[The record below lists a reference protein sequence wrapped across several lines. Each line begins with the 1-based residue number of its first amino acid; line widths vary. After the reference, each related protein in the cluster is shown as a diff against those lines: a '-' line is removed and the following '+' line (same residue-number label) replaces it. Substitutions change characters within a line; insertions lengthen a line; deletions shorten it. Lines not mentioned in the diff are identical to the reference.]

1 MLEALNDFL
10 SGKVLIVLIVGLGS
24 YFTLRSRFVQF
35 RHFGHMFGVFKES
48 IRGQAG
54 QLSSF
59 QALMLSLAGR
69 VGAGNIAGV
78 GIAVT
83 LGGPGAVFWMWVTAL
98 VGMSSSFF
106 ECTLAQ
112 VYKRAD
118 GDGLYRGGPAYYIQ
132 HGLKLKG
139 MAVVFSVL
147 LLVTYGF
154 AFNGLQSY
162 TVTHS
167 LQNAFGFAPQHTGIA
182 LAVLLAIVFIGGIKR
197 IAAVSDLLVPV
208 KTLAYIGVTL
218 YVIGTQIEHVPAML
232 ETIFKSAFGLDPAFG
247 GLLGSAIVMGVKRGV
262 FANEA
267 GLGSAPNVAA
277 VAAVKHPGAQ
287 GVVQAFSVFLDTFV
301 ICTCTALLI
310 LLSGFY
316 TPGFEGDGIVLTQ
329 NSLAAVVG
337 DWGRLFVSIA
347 LSLFV
352 FTCILYSYY
361 LGENSLQFLSRNRV
375 VLMIFRGLVLAL
387 VVWGSMQDLS
397 TVFAFADITM
407 TCLAFV
413 NLNDPHIA
421 RMGGRLQ
428 RKVTYGR
435 SAKADII
442 GKATGLD
449 AMGAPSLELA
459 DGRKGE
465 PRPRTIRLHTPGI
478 HTAQNALAAA
488 AVALAM
494 RVPMGGVAKALEG
507 FRPMIYKSGYAR
519 LAAMAAPG
527 GATVLND
534 TYNSNP
540 DSTLAALAT
549 LTAMKPG
556 RGGRRIAV
564 LADMKELGSSSAAE
578 HERIGREIGGM
589 KKVDLALFHGQE
601 MRLAHE
607 AAAAARGNASLFFAR
622 KEDLADA
629 LRSMMTPADI
639 VLVKGSRGMNME
651 VVVQKLLTNDSDTSE
666 R

>member
-1 MLEALNDFL
+1 MLEVLNDFL

-35 RHFGHMFGVFKES
+35 RHFAHMFSVFKDS
-48 IRGQAG
+48 IRSSGG

-112 VYKRAD
+112 VYKRSD

-132 HGLKLKG
+132 HGLKLRW
-139 MAVVFSVL
+139 MAMVFAVL

-154 AFNGLQSY
+154 AFNGLQSF

-167 LQNAFGFAPQHTGIA
+167 LENAFNIPVQYSGIA
-182 LAVLLAIVFIGGIKR
+182 LAVLLGLVFIGGIKR
-197 IAAVSDLLVPV
+197 IASVSDLLVPV
-208 KTLAYIGVTL
+208 KTLAYIAVTV
-218 YVIGTQIEHVPAML
+218 YVIISQIDLVPGML
-232 ETIFKSAFGLDPAFG
+232 ATIVKSAFGLEPAFA

-277 VAAVKHPGAQ
+277 VASVKHPAAQ

-337 DWGRLFVSIA
+337 DWGRTFISVA

-352 FTCILYSYY
+352 FTCILYNYY
-361 LGENSLQFLSRNRV
+361 LGENALQFLVGRSKV
-375 VLMIFRGLVLAL
+375 ALLTYRGMVLAL
-387 VVWGSMQDLS
+387 ICWGSMQNLG

-413 NLNDPHIA
+413 NL
-421 RMGGRLQ
+421 
-428 RKVTYGR
+428 T
-435 SAKADII
+435 
-442 GKATGLD
+442 
-449 AMGAPSLELA
+449 
-459 DGRKGE
+459 
-465 PRPRTIRLHTPGI
+465 
-478 HTAQNALAAA
+478 
-488 AVALAM
+488 ALAM
-494 RVPMGGVAKALEG
+494 LIKVGLRVMKDYDEQRKAGIEQPVFDGSKFADLDLDRASWPTAKPAVDAQ
-507 FRPMIYKSGYAR
+507 PQS
-519 LAAMAAPG
+519 APE
-527 GATVLND
+527 LL
-534 TYNSNP
+534 
-540 DSTLAALAT
+540 STQ
-549 LTAMKPG
+549 
-556 RGGRRIAV
+556 R
-564 LADMKELGSSSAAE
+564 
-578 HERIGREIGGM
+578 
-589 KKVDLALFHGQE
+589 
-601 MRLAHE
+601 
-607 AAAAARGNASLFFAR
+607 
-622 KEDLADA
+622 
-629 LRSMMTPADI
+629 
-639 VLVKGSRGMNME
+639 
-651 VVVQKLLTNDSDTSE
+651 
-666 R
+666 

>member
-1 MLEALNDFL
+1 MLEVLNDFL
-10 SGKVLIVLIVGLGS
+10 SGKLLIVLIVGLGS
-24 YFTLRSRFVQF
+24 YFTIRSRFVQF
-35 RHFGHMFGVFKES
+35 RHFGHMFSVFKDS
-48 IRGQAG
+48 IRGSAG

-132 HGLKLKG
+132 HGLKLRW
-139 MAVVFSVL
+139 MAMTFAVL

-154 AFNGLQSY
+154 AFNGLQSF

-167 LQNAFGFAPQHTGIA
+167 LENAFGFPVEYTGIG
-182 LAVLLAIVFIGGIKR
+182 LAVLLGLVFIGGIKR

-208 KTLAYIGVTL
+208 KTLIYIAVTV
-218 YVIGTQIEHVPAML
+218 YVIAIQIEHVPGML
-232 ETIFKSAFGLDPAFG
+232 LTIVKSAFGLEPAFA

-277 VAAVKHPGAQ
+277 VASVKHPVAQ

-337 DWGRLFVSIA
+337 DWGRTFISVA

-352 FTCILYSYY
+352 FTCILYNYY
-361 LGENSLQFLSRNRV
+361 LGENALQFLVGRSKAA
-375 VLMIFRGLVLAL
+375 LLTYRGLVLAL
-387 VVWGSMQDLS
+387 ICWGSMQNLG

-413 NLNDPHIA
+413 NLI
-421 RMGGRLQ
+421 
-428 RKVTYGR
+428 
-435 SAKADII
+435 
-442 GKATGLD
+442 
-449 AMGAPSLELA
+449 
-459 DGRKGE
+459 
-465 PRPRTIRLHTPGI
+465 
-478 HTAQNALAAA
+478 
-488 AVALAM
+488 ALAM
-494 RVPMGGVAKALEG
+494 LLKVGLRVMRDYDAQRKAGVKTPVFDARQFADLDLDPAAWPTNPPRSE
-507 FRPMIYKSGYAR
+507 YAER
-519 LAAMAAPG
+519 
-527 GATVLND
+527 
-534 TYNSNP
+534 
-540 DSTLAALAT
+540 
-549 LTAMKPG
+549 
-556 RGGRRIAV
+556 
-564 LADMKELGSSSAAE
+564 ADHA
-578 HERIGREIGGM
+578 EIGNS
-589 KKVDLALFHGQE
+589 VHQ
-601 MRLAHE
+601 R
-607 AAAAARGNASLFFAR
+607 
-622 KEDLADA
+622 
-629 LRSMMTPADI
+629 
-639 VLVKGSRGMNME
+639 
-651 VVVQKLLTNDSDTSE
+651 
-666 R
+666 

>member
-1 MLEALNDFL
+1 MLDAINDFL
-10 SGKVLIVLIVGLGS
+10 SGKVLIVLIVGLGA
-24 YFTLRSRFVQF
+24 YFTIRSRFVQF

-48 IRGQAG
+48 IRGQSG

-112 VYKRAD
+112 VYKRSD
-118 GDGLYRGGPAYYIQ
+118 GNGLYRGGPAYYIQ
-132 HGLKLKG
+132 HGLKLRW
-139 MAVVFSVL
+139 MALTFAVL

-154 AFNGLQSY
+154 AFNGLQAF

-167 LQNAFGFAPQHTGIA
+167 LQNAFDIPVLYSGIA
-182 LAVLLAIVFIGGIKR
+182 LAVLLAIVFFGGIQR

-208 KTLAYIGVTL
+208 KTLAYIAVTL
-218 YVIGTQIEHVPAML
+218 YVIATQIELVPGML
-232 ETIFKSAFGLDPAFG
+232 TTIVKSAFGLEPAFA

-277 VAAVKHPGAQ
+277 VAAVRHPASQ

-316 TPGFEGDGIVLTQ
+316 TPGFEGDGITLTQ

-337 DWGRLFVSIA
+337 DWGRIFVSVA

-352 FTCILYSYY
+352 FTCITYNYY
-361 LGENSLQFLSRNRV
+361 LGENALQFIVGRSRTALIAFRV
-375 VLMIFRGLVLAL
+375 LVLGL
-387 VVWGSMQDLS
+387 ILWGSMQNLG

-413 NLNDPHIA
+413 NL
-421 RMGGRLQ
+421 
-428 RKVTYGR
+428 
-435 SAKADII
+435 
-442 GKATGLD
+442 
-449 AMGAPSLELA
+449 
-459 DGRKGE
+459 
-465 PRPRTIRLHTPGI
+465 
-478 HTAQNALAAA
+478 
-488 AVALAM
+488 VALAM
-494 RVPMGGVAKALEG
+494 LIKTGLRVMREYDDQRRAGIE
-507 FRPMIYKSGYAR
+507 RPVFDASKFSDLDIDHDAWRDAHKINST
-519 LAAMAAPG
+519 AP
-527 GATVLND
+527 AH
-534 TYNSNP
+534 
-540 DSTLAALAT
+540 
-549 LTAMKPG
+549 
-556 RGGRRIAV
+556 
-564 LADMKELGSSSAAE
+564 GS
-578 HERIGREIGGM
+578 
-589 KKVDLALFHGQE
+589 L
-601 MRLAHE
+601 
-607 AAAAARGNASLFFAR
+607 
-622 KEDLADA
+622 
-629 LRSMMTPADI
+629 PAQ
-639 VLVKGSRGMNME
+639 G
-651 VVVQKLLTNDSDTSE
+651 
-666 R
+666 

>member
-1 MLEALNDFL
+1 MLEVLNDFL

-24 YFTLRSRFVQF
+24 YFTIRSRFVQF
-35 RHFGHMFGVFKES
+35 RHFGHMFSVFKDS
-48 IRGQAG
+48 IRGSAG

-112 VYKRAD
+112 AYKRAD

-132 HGLKLKG
+132 HGLKLRW
-139 MAVVFSVL
+139 MAMTFAVL

-154 AFNGLQSY
+154 AFNGLQSF

-167 LQNAFGFAPQHTGIA
+167 LENAFGFPVQYTGLG
-182 LAVLLAIVFIGGIKR
+182 LAVLLGLVFIGGIKR

-218 YVIGTQIEHVPAML
+218 YVIATQIELVPDML
-232 ETIFKSAFGLDPAFG
+232 VTIVKSAFGLEPAFA

-277 VAAVKHPGAQ
+277 VAAVKHPVAQ

-337 DWGRLFVSIA
+337 DWGRIFVSVA

-352 FTCILYSYY
+352 FTCILYNYY
-361 LGENSLQFLSRNRV
+361 LGENALQFLLGKSRAA
-375 VLMIFRGLVLAL
+375 LLTYRGLVLAL
-387 VVWGSMQDLS
+387 ICWGSMQNLG

-413 NLNDPHIA
+413 NL
-421 RMGGRLQ
+421 
-428 RKVTYGR
+428 
-435 SAKADII
+435 
-442 GKATGLD
+442 
-449 AMGAPSLELA
+449 
-459 DGRKGE
+459 
-465 PRPRTIRLHTPGI
+465 
-478 HTAQNALAAA
+478 
-488 AVALAM
+488 VALAM
-494 RVPMGGVAKALEG
+494 LLNVGLRLMRDYDAQRKAGIATPVFDAKQFADLDLDQAAWANVAQTEPA
-507 FRPMIYKSGYAR
+507 
-519 LAAMAAPG
+519 
-527 GATVLND
+527 
-534 TYNSNP
+534 
-540 DSTLAALAT
+540 
-549 LTAMKPG
+549 
-556 RGGRRIAV
+556 
-564 LADMKELGSSSAAE
+564 SSRA
-578 HERIGREIGGM
+578 EIG
-589 KKVDLALFHGQE
+589 H
-601 MRLAHE
+601 
-607 AAAAARGNASLFFAR
+607 SLHQR
-622 KEDLADA
+622 
-629 LRSMMTPADI
+629 
-639 VLVKGSRGMNME
+639 
-651 VVVQKLLTNDSDTSE
+651 
-666 R
+666 

>member
-1 MLEALNDFL
+1 MLELLNDFL
-10 SGKVLIVLIVGLGS
+10 SGKLLIVLIVGLGS
-24 YFTLRSRFVQF
+24 YFTIRSRFVQF
-35 RHFGHMFGVFKES
+35 RHFLHMFTVFKES
-48 IRGQAG
+48 LRGQAG

-118 GDGLYRGGPAYYIQ
+118 GDGLYRGGPAYYLQ
-132 HGLKLKG
+132 HGLKLRW
-139 MAVVFSVL
+139 MAVVFAVL

-154 AFNGLQSY
+154 TFNGLQSY

-167 LQNAFGFAPQHTGIA
+167 LQNAFGFEPQYTGIA
-182 LAVLLAIVFIGGIKR
+182 LAVLLGAAFIGGIKR
-197 IAAVSDLLVPV
+197 IASVSDLLVPV

-218 YVIGTQIEHVPAML
+218 YVIISQISHVPAML
-232 ETIFKSAFGLDPAFG
+232 ETIVKSAFGLDPAFA

-277 VAAVKHPGAQ
+277 VAAVRHPAAQ

-316 TPGFEGDGIVLTQ
+316 TPGAEIDGIVLTQ

-337 DWGRLFVSIA
+337 DWGRIFVSVA

-352 FTCILYSYY
+352 FTCILYNYY
-361 LGENSLQFLSRNRV
+361 LGETSLHFLTRSRAALIGYRC
-375 VLMIFRGLVLAL
+375 LVLVL
-387 VVWGSMQDLS
+387 VLWGSVENLS

-413 NLNDPHIA
+413 NLVGLFMLFKVGLRVMRDYDQQRRDGIAQPVFDASQFSDLDLDPQA
-421 RMGGRLQ
+421 WPA
-428 RKVTYGR
+428 VN
-435 SAKADII
+435 AA
-442 GKATGLD
+442 
-449 AMGAPSLELA
+449 
-459 DGRKGE
+459 E
-465 PRPRTIRLHTPGI
+465 P
-478 HTAQNALAAA
+478 
-488 AVALAM
+488 
-494 RVPMGGVAKALEG
+494 
-507 FRPMIYKSGYAR
+507 
-519 LAAMAAPG
+519 AAPAAHLA
-527 GATVLND
+527 GAQ
-534 TYNSNP
+534 
-540 DSTLAALAT
+540 
-549 LTAMKPG
+549 
-556 RGGRRIAV
+556 R
-564 LADMKELGSSSAAE
+564 
-578 HERIGREIGGM
+578 
-589 KKVDLALFHGQE
+589 
-601 MRLAHE
+601 
-607 AAAAARGNASLFFAR
+607 
-622 KEDLADA
+622 
-629 LRSMMTPADI
+629 
-639 VLVKGSRGMNME
+639 
-651 VVVQKLLTNDSDTSE
+651 
-666 R
+666 

>member
-1 MLEALNDFL
+1 MLEVINDFL

-24 YFTLRSRFVQF
+24 YFTIRSRFVQL
-35 RHFGHMFGVFKES
+35 RHFLHMFAVFRDSLKS
-48 IRGQAG
+48 SGG

-118 GDGLYRGGPAYYIQ
+118 GDGLYRGGPAYYIE
-132 HGLKLKG
+132 HGLKRKG
-139 MAVVFSVL
+139 MAVVFSIL

-154 AFNGLQSY
+154 AFIGLQSY

-167 LQNAFGFAPQHTGIA
+167 LQDAFAFDPSHTGIV
-182 LAVLLAIVFIGGIKR
+182 LAVLLAITFIGGIKR
-197 IAAVSDLLVPV
+197 IAAVSDLLVPI
-208 KTLAYIGVTL
+208 KTLAYIAVTL
-218 YVIGTQIEHVPAML
+218 YVIGTQIEQVPAML
-232 ETIFKSAFGLDPAFG
+232 ETIIKSAFGLDPAFG

-337 DWGRLFVSIA
+337 DWGRLFVSVA

-352 FTCILYSYY
+352 FTCILYNYY
-361 LGENSLQFLSRNRV
+361 LGENSLQFLTRNRT
-375 VLMIFRGLVLAL
+375 VLMLFRGLVLAL

-413 NLNDPHIA
+413 NL
-421 RMGGRLQ
+421 
-428 RKVTYGR
+428 
-435 SAKADII
+435 
-442 GKATGLD
+442 
-449 AMGAPSLELA
+449 
-459 DGRKGE
+459 
-465 PRPRTIRLHTPGI
+465 
-478 HTAQNALAAA
+478 
-488 AVALAM
+488 VALAM
-494 RVPMGGVAKALEG
+494 LFKVGLRVMRDYDEQRRAGVAQPVFDSRKFADLDLDLKAWPAEPSATAEAEPQG
-507 FRPMIYKSGYAR
+507 VP
-519 LAAMAAPG
+519 AAQ
-527 GATVLND
+527 
-534 TYNSNP
+534 
-540 DSTLAALAT
+540 
-549 LTAMKPG
+549 
-556 RGGRRIAV
+556 R
-564 LADMKELGSSSAAE
+564 
-578 HERIGREIGGM
+578 
-589 KKVDLALFHGQE
+589 
-601 MRLAHE
+601 
-607 AAAAARGNASLFFAR
+607 
-622 KEDLADA
+622 
-629 LRSMMTPADI
+629 
-639 VLVKGSRGMNME
+639 
-651 VVVQKLLTNDSDTSE
+651 
-666 R
+666 